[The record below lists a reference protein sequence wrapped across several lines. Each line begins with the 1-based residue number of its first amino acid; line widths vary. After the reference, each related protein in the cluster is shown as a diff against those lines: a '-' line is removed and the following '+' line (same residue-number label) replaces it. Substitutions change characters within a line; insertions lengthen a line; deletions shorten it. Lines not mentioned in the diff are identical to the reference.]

1 MIVTIATA
9 WITMRVKVGNLETR
23 IKAAEEDIKD
33 DKTDLKEV
41 ITRLNNI
48 AQGLIR
54 VEEQIKK

>member
-1 MIVTIATA
+1 MTVATA
-9 WITMRVKVGNLETR
+9 WITMRVKIGNLETR

-54 VEEQIKK
+54 VESKLEK